1 WLIAAQITGPLFQ
14 GGRLIESRRAQLAF
28 WEQTKLQYAQ
38 IILTAL
44 QEVSDALTAE
54 QKLAERREHQ
64 AIAVAALQ
72 EGVRLAT
79 LRYVTGL
86 STYYEV
92 LEAQQQLF
100 PAENALAQTE
110 RDELLAVVDLY
121 RALGGG
127 WTPDH
132 FEPPTWVDFAQC
144 PAPPPAPSTETST
157 PLVEPATSY

>member
-1 WLIAAQITGPLFQ
+1 EENIVSANALVGVAVANFFPRVGLTALYGGQSSEISNLVKTPGGIWLIAAQITGPLFQ

-54 QKLAERREHQ
+54 QKLAEVREQQ

-72 EGVRLAT
+72 EAVRLAT

-110 RDELLAVVDLY
+110 RDELLA
-121 RALGGG
+121 
-127 WTPDH
+127 
-132 FEPPTWVDFAQC
+132 
-144 PAPPPAPSTETST
+144 
-157 PLVEPATSY
+157 